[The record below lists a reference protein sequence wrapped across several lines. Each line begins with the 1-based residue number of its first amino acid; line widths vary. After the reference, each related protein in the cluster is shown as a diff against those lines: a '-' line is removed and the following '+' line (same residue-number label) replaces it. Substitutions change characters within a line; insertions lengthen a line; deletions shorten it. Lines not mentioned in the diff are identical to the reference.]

1 MSIAYTSP
9 RVLAETIRTAWVRDI
24 ALVAV
29 SVAFIAGAAQVSIPL
44 PFSPVPLTGQT
55 FAVLLS
61 CAALGT
67 WRSVIATSSYALLA
81 VAGLPVLA
89 PQSDGTH
96 VTGIAVFSMASLGYV
111 LGFVVSAFVVGRL
124 AERGWTKSPLRTALV
139 MALGNVAIYA
149 VGVPVLALMTGANA
163 STALEWG
170 LFPFVIGDTI
180 KIALAAG
187 LLPSIWAAL
196 SSFQRKH

>member
-1 MSIAYTSP
+1 MSVAYGSP
-9 RVLAETIRTAWVRDI
+9 RVLVETIRTAWVRDI
-24 ALVAV
+24 ALVAA
-29 SVAFIAGAAQVSIPL
+29 SIAFIAGAAQVSIPL

-89 PQSDGTH
+89 PKEDGSH
-96 VTGIAVFSMASLGYV
+96 VTGLAVFSMASLGYV
-111 LGFVVSAFVVGRL
+111 LGFIVAAFVVGRV
-124 AERGWTKSPLRTALV
+124 AERGWTKTPARAALV
-139 MALGNVAIYA
+139 MVFGNLAIYA
-149 VGVPVLALMTGANA
+149 VGVPVLAAVTGADA
-163 STALEWG
+163 ATALEWG
-170 LFPFVIGDTI
+170 LYPFLIGDAI

-187 LLPSIWAAL
+187 LLPSAWAAI
-196 SSFQRKH
+196 SSLHRND

>member
-1 MSIAYTSP
+1 MSVAYGSP
-9 RVLAETIRTAWVRDI
+9 RVLVETIRTAWVRDI
-24 ALVAV
+24 ALVAA

-89 PQSDGTH
+89 PKEDGSH
-96 VTGIAVFSMASLGYV
+96 VTGLAVFSMASLGYV
-111 LGFVVSAFVVGRL
+111 LGFIVAAFVVGRV
-124 AERGWTKSPLRTALV
+124 AERGWTKTPARAALV
-139 MALGNVAIYA
+139 MVFGNLSIYA
-149 VGVPVLALMTGANA
+149 VGVPVLAAVTGADA
-163 STALEWG
+163 ATALEWG
-170 LFPFVIGDTI
+170 LYPFLIGDAI

-187 LLPSIWAAL
+187 LLPSAWAAI
-196 SSFQRKH
+196 SSLHRND